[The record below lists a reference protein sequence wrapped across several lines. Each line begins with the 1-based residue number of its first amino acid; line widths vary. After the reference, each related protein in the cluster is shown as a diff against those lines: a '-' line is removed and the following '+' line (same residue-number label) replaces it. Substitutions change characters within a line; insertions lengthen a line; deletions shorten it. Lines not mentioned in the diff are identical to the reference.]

1 MRLEF
6 CATRNLANEELLVS
20 LCVYNSTLAATPNHS
35 SHYVEIYYAVAVFP
49 LKTLL
54 EMLNNADKL
63 RSSLKDL
70 YTLNLYV
77 LIQLCL
83 SFSS

>member
-1 MRLEF
+1 MSSVQLGIWQMRSSLF
-6 CATRNLANEELLVS
+6 